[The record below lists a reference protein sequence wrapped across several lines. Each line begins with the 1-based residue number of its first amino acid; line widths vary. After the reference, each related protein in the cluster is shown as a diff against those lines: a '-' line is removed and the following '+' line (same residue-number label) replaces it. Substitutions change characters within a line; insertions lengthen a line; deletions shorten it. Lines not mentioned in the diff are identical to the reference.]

1 MKHRYL
7 HLLVTATILLM
18 LLAPHVRALSAREG
32 SGPTLKVLAVETFL
46 ADLARNVAGN
56 RVEVNAMLPVGADP
70 HSFDPTPADVTQ
82 VAKSN
87 VLIVNGYGFEEFW
100 DKLLQNAGG
109 VHEVI
114 DASTGLSSRSMR
126 EGETAEMDDSDLADA
141 ICDAVSDERIENIQA
156 GGDPGSAA
164 KLPTESGSFEI
175 VLTKQEDGS
184 YNGFLEYAVDEK
196 GDFQIAT
203 GNGRLQVLAAAN
215 LAPLVMERTV
225 PLGCKRLK
233 LGSIAEFEKDG
244 KYIIALTGFKTEK
257 CAMLIGPLTGHH
269 HQEGDPHFWLD
280 PDKVVTYVRNIQ
292 RGLSEADPDGASI
305 YAANADGYI
314 ARLRE
319 LDRWIADQVAQVPP
333 GHRLMVTNHESFGYF
348 ADRYG
353 FKIIGTIVPSV
364 STDAAPSARQ
374 LARLIDRIKATGA
387 RAIFLETGTNPQLAR
402 QVAQETGIKVVA
414 DLYTHSITE
423 AGGPAPDYIAMMQH
437 NTVAI
442 VDALKQ

>member
-1 MKHRYL
+1 MKRRYL
-7 HLLVTATILLM
+7 HLLVTLIMLLM
-18 LLAPHVRALSAREG
+18 LLTPYAPSLSAAEE
-32 SGPTLKVLAVETFL
+32 SGPALKVLAVETFL

-114 DASTGLSSRSMR
+114 DASAGLAGRPMR
-126 EGETAEMDDSDLADA
+126 EGETAEMDDSELTDA
-141 ICDAVSDERIENIQA
+141 ICSAVRDERIQTIQA
-156 GGDPGSAA
+156 GGDSGSAA
-164 KLPTESGSFEI
+164 KVPTESGSFEI
-175 VLTKQEDGS
+175 MLTKQADGS
-184 YNGFLEYAVDEK
+184 YNGFLEYTTDER
-196 GDFQIAT
+196 GDFQIAG
-203 GNGRLQVLAAAN
+203 GNGRLQVLEAST
-215 LAPLVMERTV
+215 LAPVHIERTV
-225 PLGCKRLK
+225 PLGCNRLDR
-233 LGSIAEFEKDG
+233 GSIAELEKDG
-244 KYIIALTGFKTEK
+244 KYIIALAGFKSEK
-257 CAMLIGPLTGHH
+257 CAMLIGPLGGHQ

-280 PDKVVTYVRNIQ
+280 PDKVVTYVQNIQ
-292 RGLSEADPDGASI
+292 RGLSEADPGGAKI

-314 ARLRE
+314 ARLKE
-319 LDRWIADQVAQVPP
+319 LDRWIADQVKQVPP

-353 FKIIGTIVPSV
+353 FKIIGTILPSV

-387 RAIFLETGTNPQLAR
+387 RAIFLETGANPQLAR
-402 QVAQETGIKVVA
+402 QVAQETGIKVVT

-423 AGGPAPDYIAMMQH
+423 TGGPAPDYIAMMKH
-437 NTVAI
+437 NTMAI
-442 VDALKQ
+442 VNALKQ